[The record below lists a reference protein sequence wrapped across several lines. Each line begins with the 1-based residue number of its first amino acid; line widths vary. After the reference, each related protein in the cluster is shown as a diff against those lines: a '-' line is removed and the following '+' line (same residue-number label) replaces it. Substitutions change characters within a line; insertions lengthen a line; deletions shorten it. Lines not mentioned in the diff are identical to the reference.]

1 VSTAISTVYGKESK
15 MISKK
20 IEDAF
25 NKQLNAELYAAY
37 LYFAIGAWFE
47 GQNLEGFAA
56 WMKAQVFEEMSHAM
70 RFYNHIL
77 ERGGKVELYA
87 VAKPEGKW
95 STPLEA
101 FGAAYEHEQ
110 KVTGM
115 INDLVD
121 LAREERDNA
130 ALMGILNWFVAEQI
144 EEEDQTLK
152 AVQKIEMLG
161 SDKQGLFMLDKEFA
175 TRPLIATAAILNP
188 AATPGA

>member
-1 VSTAISTVYGKESK
+1 

-25 NKQLNAELYAAY
+25 NKQLNAELYAGY

-47 GQNLEGFAA
+47 GKNLEGFAA
-56 WMKAQVFEEMSHAM
+56 WMKAQVFEELSHAM

-77 ERGGKVELYA
+77 ERGGKIELMTID
-87 VAKPEGKW
+87 KPEVAWK
-95 STPLEA
+95 TPLEA
-101 FGAAYEHEQ
+101 FRAAYEHEQ

-130 ALMGILNWFVAEQI
+130 ALIGILHWFVAEQI
-144 EEEDQTLK
+144 EEEEQTLK

-161 SDKQGLFMLDKEFA
+161 SDKQALYILNQEFA

-188 AATPGA
+188 AATPGE

>member
-1 VSTAISTVYGKESK
+1 

-25 NKQLNAELYAAY
+25 NKQLTAELYAAY

-101 FGAAYEHEQ
+101 FGAAYEHEL
-110 KVTGM
+110 KVTKM

-121 LAREERDNA
+121 LAREEKDNA
-130 ALMGILNWFVAEQI
+130 ALIGLLNWFVAEQI

-152 AVQKIEMLG
+152 AVEKLKMVEG
-161 SDKQGLFMLDKEFA
+161 SKQGLFMLDKEMGA
-175 TRPLIATAAILNP
+175 RPLIASAQVINP
-188 AATPGA
+188 GSTQA

>member
-1 VSTAISTVYGKESK
+1 MIGKK
-15 MISKK
+15 MQ
-20 IEDAF
+20 DGL

-56 WMKAQVFEEMSHAM
+56 WMKSQAFEEMSHAM

-87 VAKPEGKW
+87 IAKPEGKW
-95 STPLEA
+95 STPVEA
-101 FGAAYEHEQ
+101 FQAAYEHEL

-121 LAREERDNA
+121 LANAEKDNA
-130 ALMGILNWFVAEQI
+130 ALIGLLHWFIEEQI

-152 AVQKIEMLG
+152 AVEKLKMVEG
-161 SDKQGLFMLDKEFA
+161 SKQGLFMLDKEMGA
-175 TRPLIATAAILNP
+175 RPLIASAQVINP
-188 AATPGA
+188 ESTQA

>member
-1 VSTAISTVYGKESK
+1 MIGKK
-15 MISKK
+15 MQ
-20 IEDAF
+20 DGL

-56 WMKAQVFEEMSHAM
+56 WMKSQAFEEMSHAM

-87 VAKPEGKW
+87 IAKPEGKW
-95 STPLEA
+95 STSVEA
-101 FGAAYEHEQ
+101 FGAAYEHEL
-110 KVTGM
+110 KVTRM

-121 LAREERDNA
+121 LANAEKDNA
-130 ALMGILNWFVAEQI
+130 ALIGLLHWFIEEQI

-152 AVQKIEMLG
+152 AVEKLKMVEG
-161 SDKQGLFMLDKEFA
+161 SKQGLFMLDKEMGA
-175 TRPLIATAAILNP
+175 RPLIASAQIINP
-188 AATPGA
+188 GSTQA

>member
-1 VSTAISTVYGKESK
+1 MIGKK
-15 MISKK
+15 MQ
-20 IEDAF
+20 DGL

-56 WMKAQVFEEMSHAM
+56 WMKSQAFEEMSHAM

-87 VAKPEGKW
+87 IAKPEGKW
-95 STPLEA
+95 STPVEA
-101 FGAAYEHEQ
+101 FRAAYEHEL

-121 LAREERDNA
+121 LANAEKDNA
-130 ALMGILNWFVAEQI
+130 ALIGLLHWFIEEQI

-152 AVQKIEMLG
+152 AVEKLKMVEG
-161 SDKQGLFMLDKEFA
+161 SKQGLFMLDKEMGQ
-175 TRPLIATAAILNP
+175 RPLIASAQVINP
-188 AATPGA
+188 GSTQA